1 MSLAMRESPAHTTF
15 EAATMNYVYPRH
27 APRDITI
34 SSVVTPAVSSLLVAQ
49 SRLEG
54 EPPVWLNWDFCK
66 D

>member
-1 MSLAMRESPAHTTF
+1 MSLATKESPAHTTF
-15 EAATMNYVYPRH
+15 EAATMNYVYPRN
-27 APRDITI
+27 APRDTTI

-49 SRLEG
+49 SRFEA